1 MDYSGIVR
9 LLPSYHPINTSI
21 LLAYG
26 TVSTLS
32 FRSSEFTLC
41 YVLESLSLNK
51 MMTAFSQTRQSLE
64 LKGINGINGF
74 SFGSKWCCYAATI
87 NWGTNLCL
95 APSVKRGKICVSLTW
110 LVKSMTPG
118 LIGKTAS
125 VNRGKICD
133 SWTMCDLIGQKNDTS
148 SNFTRKA
155 LWVKENQPTIAS
167 QTLQKSHGSQTYCCT
182 CPLHLAL
189 MTLTSAWSFSEK

>member
-9 LLPSYHPINTSI
+9 LLLSYHPINTSI

-32 FRSSEFTLC
+32 FKSSEFTLC

-64 LKGINGINGF
+64 LKGINGINSF

-95 APSVKRGKICVSLTW
+95 APSVKRGKICVSLI
-110 LVKSMTPG
+110 LC
-118 LIGKTAS
+118 
-125 VNRGKICD
+125 N
-133 SWTMCDLIGQKNDTS
+133 LIGQKYDTWS
-148 SNFTRKA
+148 DWQDSECKPRENLR
-155 LWVKENQPTIAS
+155 LLNNVRLNWSKEW
-167 QTLQKSHGSQTYCCT
+167 H
-182 CPLHLAL
+182 
-189 MTLTSAWSFSEK
+189 FV

>member
-9 LLPSYHPINTSI
+9 FLLSYHPINTSI

-51 MMTAFSQTRQSLE
+51 TMTAFSQTRQSLE
-64 LKGINGINGF
+64 LKGINGINGL

-87 NWGTNLCL
+87 NRGTNLCL
-95 APSVKRGKICVSLTW
+95 APSVKRGKICVSLILCNLT
-110 LVKSMTPG
+110 
-118 LIGKTAS
+118 
-125 VNRGKICD
+125 
-133 SWTMCDLIGQKNDTS
+133 GQKYDTWS
-148 SNFTRKA
+148 DWQDSECKPRENLR
-155 LWVKENQPTIAS
+155 LLNNVRLNWSKE
-167 QTLQKSHGSQTYCCT
+167 
-182 CPLHLAL
+182 
-189 MTLTSAWSFSEK
+189 